1 MQLRDTSIA
10 LVLIASFTFDAFAQM
25 PGGGTR
31 GRPGGDRQQGGQ
43 QRGEARPVP
52 NDLANLLE
60 YRLENMQDD
69 LKLTPAQSR
78 LFDAYAE
85 RVRALGEDIT
95 RERTRARTP
104 SSPQLTAPKQIDQLL
119 DIARNRMTALED
131 IAASA
136 KALYDSLNTEQ
147 RLLADSRVA
156 TLVPL
161 LAGSADNSGV
171 PDPMRQRPPA
181 GGYGRGPRDRDGGP
195 PQ

>member
-1 MQLRDTSIA
+1 MQLRDISIASIA

-31 GRPGGDRQQGGQ
+31 GRPGGDRQQ
-43 QRGEARPVP
+43 RGEARPVP

-60 YRLENMQDD
+60 YRLESMQDD

-181 GGYGRGPRDRDGGP
+181 GGNGRGPRDRDGGP